1 MQAKEFLKNYSNM
14 SPHQRLEQMVS
25 VLVGPEG
32 CPWDQKQTAESII
45 DYVID
50 EAHELKQALLEG
62 RKDLVTEELGDFLFT
77 VEFLKQ
83 RLTERAPMELA
94 STTLVEKMVRRHPHV
109 FGDTEFATEAEL
121 KQNWEREKRQEKE
134 GRHRFDEDIPAS
146 LAPMRRATKVLSR
159 AMNAGFRYL
168 KPEDALDKVW
178 EELWEVE
185 GALHSKN
192 LSSELGDL
200 LLSVL
205 TLAKMSQISP
215 ETALV
220 GAASKL
226 CDRLE
231 SLEKR
236 AGKPIQEIPHSELGP
251 LYQEVKGERQQE
263 TAFFNYCGVSPW
275 PRPVRTALRRAS
287 QNLGSRGL
295 PAALELLQKREE
307 LKPKLLEFCGA
318 PKSASVCLVPNI
330 STAALGVA
338 YAQDWQSGDKM
349 VLGRTDFPANTVPWR
364 AAADTFE
371 VEVVWFDED
380 LFRTD
385 QERAWQNLTALFQQH
400 RPRLL
405 ALSAVSFWS
414 GFRLDLEKLTD
425 LCHKHSVRLFIDA
438 IQALGNTPFRCPAGL
453 HYLAGG
459 SHKAMLCPE
468 GAGFLLVGEEAA
480 ADWQPRMASWLSL
493 PDPVEFLAGGR
504 WMSLNNESRPRAAD
518 PTTLSGGSLN
528 SLGYAGLEA
537 ALEFLGGKDL
547 RAEFLRIQ
555 ALQDPLEAALTQ
567 LGFISLRA
575 TQEKNRSGI
584 LSFRPPS
591 NTDLPSVQAA
601 LAASGV
607 SVGIPNG
614 TLRFGFHL
622 FNDLGQVERVIRFFQ
637 TA

>member
-1 MQAKEFLKNYSNM
+1 MKAKDFLETFQDM
-14 SPHQRLEQMVS
+14 SPQERLQQMVS
-25 VLVGPEG
+25 VLIGPEG

-50 EAHELKQALLEG
+50 EAHELKQALRED
-62 RKDLVTEELGDFLFT
+62 RKELVTEELGDFLFT

-83 RLTERAPMELA
+83 KLTEQAPAELA
-94 STTLVEKMVRRHPHV
+94 SATLVEKMVRRHPHV
-109 FGDTEFATEAEL
+109 FGDTDFATEAEL
-121 KQNWEREKRQEKE
+121 KQNWEREKRQEKQ

-146 LAPMRRATKVLSR
+146 LPPLRKAMKVLSR

-168 KPEDALDKVW
+168 KAEDALDKVW

-185 GALHSKN
+185 SALHSPS
-192 LSSELGDL
+192 LSDELGDL
-200 LLSVL
+200 LLSIL
-205 TLAKMSQISP
+205 TLAKMSQTSP
-215 ETALV
+215 EAALE
-220 GAASKL
+220 GAVSKL

-231 SLEKR
+231 AMERL
-236 AGKPIQEIPHSELGP
+236 AGKPIQEVAHAELGP
-251 LYQEVKGERQQE
+251 LYQQVKGDHQQA

-287 QNLGSRGL
+287 QDLGSRGL
-295 PAALELLQKREE
+295 PAALELLHKREN
-307 LKPKLLEFCGA
+307 LKPKLLKFCGA
-318 PKSASVCLVPNI
+318 PESSSVCLVPNV

-338 YAQDWQSGDKM
+338 YAQAWQAGDSM
-349 VLGRTDFPANTVPWR
+349 VLGRTEFPANTVPWR
-364 AAADTFE
+364 AAADTFG
-371 VEVVWFDED
+371 VEVLWFDED

-385 QERAWQNLTALFQQH
+385 EVRAWQSLTALFEKH

-414 GFRLDLEKLTD
+414 GFRLDLEKLTA
-425 LCHKHSVRLFIDA
+425 LCLQYGVRLFIDA

-468 GAGFLLVGEEAA
+468 GAGFLVVGEHAA
-480 ADWQPRMASWLSL
+480 GDWQPRIVSWLSL

-504 WMSLNNESRPRAAD
+504 WMSLNNESRPRPAD

-537 ALEFLGGKDL
+537 ALDFLGGKDL
-547 RAEFLRIQ
+547 EAEFLRIQ
-555 ALQDPLEAALTQ
+555 ALQDRLEAALTG
-567 LGFISLRA
+567 LGWSSLRA
-575 TQEKNRSGI
+575 AQEGNRSGI
-584 LSFRPPS
+584 LSLLPPC
-591 NTDLPSVQAA
+591 NTDLPSLQAQ
-601 LAASGV
+601 LAASGI

-622 FNDLGQVERVIRFFQ
+622 FNDRGQVERAIRFFHKS
-637 TA
+637 